1 MLSSAGAVKALL
13 NPDLFQQS
21 ELDLA
26 SICRVTDHGAQHL
39 LGEEKGHPMKTRDAQ
54 SITSQSE
61 PSPNPVVAAVQA
73 SFPQEEEKCAGAANA
88 RSAEEFAAAE
98 QAHFG

>member
-1 MLSSAGAVKALL
+1 
-13 NPDLFQQS
+13 
-21 ELDLA
+21 
-26 SICRVTDHGAQHL
+26 
-39 LGEEKGHPMKTRDAQ
+39 MKTRDAQ

-61 PSPNPVVAAVQA
+61 PSPNPAVTAAASRSASAFLPVASSLPAFAPQAARAVVAAVQA